1 MKRTHLLSLPL
12 SSLIPAL
19 FVVAFSAPALGQPVA
34 AAPKGAEKPA
44 DSPAAAPA
52 PATPAP
58 QNQSESAPKTPAGQ
72 DALAEALRAQ
82 PGGLTPEDA
91 GKLAVKTRPSV
102 QLKQAELR
110 AAAAKVDQALI
121 GYFPRLV
128 IQASYTRQ
136 SKVENSLGSGLP
148 IIVPMQKDAK
158 PVDGP
163 LVAGPCPPTLPI
175 GPSCVLNS
183 AGVPVGTAA
192 INFDFPV
199 LLNSY
204 SFVGSLG
211 LPISDWVLRMSK
223 GLSAAG
229 KGERASKLQVMAEQL
244 QVAADAKITFLN
256 WVRVKGQLVVAK
268 QAVSQVNAHVVDA
281 KRVFEVGLISRGD
294 VLRLEAQ
301 AAATEQVVAEA
312 EAFALLVE
320 QQLRQAIGYTS
331 DKTLAIGIDVMSQSA
346 ELPHESLEVLQ
357 KQAEERR
364 LEVRA
369 IEEALGATKDA
380 EDVTSAGYLPR
391 VELFANGMFAN
402 PNPRIFPAKQEWNF
416 TWDAGV
422 RMTWVV
428 NESFITSPAVDEA
441 KARTSVVATQRT
453 LLRDGLMLEVASA
466 YADIKKSVSSIEAAE
481 RGLVAAEE
489 TLRVRSELF
498 KSGKA
503 TSTDLIDAE
512 TEVTRARLRK
522 LDAHVGLLIARTR
535 LLHATGRDVPANLE
549 AELSSKK

>member
-1 MKRTHLLSLPL
+1 MKRKTCHNHALST
-12 SSLIPAL
+12 LIPAVL
-19 FVVAFSAPALGQPVA
+19 ITALSAPALGQPGPTKPTDPKA
-34 AAPKGAEKPA
+34 ASVVKSTPDEASPTAPP
-44 DSPAAAPA
+44 PPPA
-52 PATPAP
+52 PAVLPNPAP
-58 QNQSESAPKTPAGQ
+58 

-82 PGGLTPEDA
+82 PGGLTPEEA
-91 GKLAVKTRPSV
+91 GKLAVNTKPSV
-102 QLKQAELR
+102 RLKEAELR

-121 GYFPRLV
+121 GYFPRLS

-148 IIVPMQKDAK
+148 IVVPMQQGAA
-158 PVDGP
+158 PTDGP
-163 LVAGPCPPTLPI
+163 LTAGPCPPTLPV
-175 GPSCVLNS
+175 GPTCILNA
-183 AGVPVGTAA
+183 AGVPVGTTS

-204 SFVGSLG
+204 SFVGSLA

-223 GLSAAG
+223 GLSAAS

-244 QVAADAKITFLN
+244 QVAADTKVTFFN
-256 WVRVKGQLVVAK
+256 WVRVKGQLLVAK

-281 KRVFEVGLISRGD
+281 KRVFEVGLASRAD

-320 QQLRQAIGYTS
+320 QQLRQAIGYPAG
-331 DKTLAIGIDVMSQSA
+331 KELAIGIDVMSQPA
-346 ELPHESLEVLQ
+346 ELPSESLEVLQ

-391 VELFANGMFAN
+391 VDLFANGMFAN

-422 RMTWVV
+422 RLTWVV
-428 NESFITSPAVDEA
+428 NESFITAPAVAEA
-441 KARTSVVATQRT
+441 KARTSVVATQRS
-453 LLRDGLMLEVASA
+453 LLRDGLVLEVTSA
-466 YADIKKSVSSIEAAE
+466 YADIKKSVSSIEAAA

-503 TSTDLIDAE
+503 TATDLIDAE

-522 LDAHVGLLIARTR
+522 LDAHIGLLIAKTR
-535 LLHATGRDVPANLE
+535 LMHATGRDIPANAD